1 MVASLPLALFP
12 FCLIAA
18 ALSDARRFII
28 PNELSIALVAGF
40 AFAAWVTGMEMTA
53 VGNHIATAIGMLA
66 LGFGLF
72 AINVLGAGDGKL
84 LAAIALWFG
93 WPSFLTCLATVAL
106 VGGALALLIC
116 YMRMMARR
124 LPSLSA
130 RFKPMATLAATEQLK
145 CPYGIAICIGTL
157 LTFGNSPLYEALV
170 AQLA

>member
-1 MVASLPLALFP
+1 MVAALPLVLFP

-40 AFAAWVTGMEMTA
+40 AFAAWVTGMEWAA
-53 VGNHIATAIGMLA
+53 VGNHVATAAGMLA

-72 AINVLGAGDGKL
+72 CINVFGAGDGKM

-93 WPSFLTCLATVAL
+93 WPSFMTCLIAIAL
-106 VGGALALLIC
+106 IGGALSLAIC
-116 YMRMMARR
+116 YLRMLARR
-124 LPSLSA
+124 MPSLSA
-130 RFKPMATLAATEQLK
+130 RFRPMATLAATEQLK

-157 LTFGNSPLYEALV
+157 LTFSHSPLYDALV
-170 AQLA
+170 ARLG